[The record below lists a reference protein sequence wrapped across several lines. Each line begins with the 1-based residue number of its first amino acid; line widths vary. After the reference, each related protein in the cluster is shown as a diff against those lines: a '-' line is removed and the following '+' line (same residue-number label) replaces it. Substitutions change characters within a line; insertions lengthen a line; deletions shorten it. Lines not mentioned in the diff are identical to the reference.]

1 MRKLVYFIASTL
13 DGHIAAP
20 DGGDPTGPDGFW
32 PVGPDYLEQLVTEY
46 PETLPG
52 PARAALNITA
62 EGTHFDT
69 VLEGRHT
76 YEIGVKAG
84 IHDAYPHLKHVVF
97 SRSLTSLPGAAV
109 ELVGTDPVEKVRE
122 LKQGDGKDIWLC
134 GGGELAGLLYPEI
147 DRLIVKLSP
156 ITTAAGIPLLG
167 RTTGFDARQ
176 WELTAHTVLPS
187 GVLFLTYDRPSAA

>member
-1 MRKLVYFIASTL
+1 MRKLVYFIAATL

-32 PVGPDYLEQLVTEY
+32 TIGPDYLEQVVTEY

-52 PARAALNITA
+52 PARTALSITA

-84 IHDAYPHLKHVVF
+84 IDDAYPHLKHVVF
-97 SRSLTSLPGAAV
+97 SRSLTSVPGTAV

-122 LKQGDGKDIWLC
+122 LKQEDGKDIWLC
-134 GGGELAGLLYPEI
+134 GGGELAGLLQPEI

-156 ITTAAGIPLLG
+156 ITTGAGIPLLG
-167 RTTGFDARQ
+167 RKTGFDVRQ